1 MLILTNFYASSF
13 LFHFQVYTKISNY
26 EASWLSNIYLLRF
39 MGLDFWYWHIIFTKG
54 QKNFHHLRLFHI
66 RYLDICFGKQGR
78 NWICI
83 PFIIFAVQS
92 TCIMFG
98 LHIYDYNG
106 IMHFTKTWQ
115 KPWMDKNI
123 FECNE
128 ELSSWGHYR
137 NIFHNNDQLGLIY
150 IGYNT
155 FVCFYCGYEN
165 VVVYFRHFVFNHSK
179 WVKDFILLS
188 VTINITFVMS

>member
-1 MLILTNFYASSF
+1 MLPHSYSIFKCIPRYLT
-13 LFHFQVYTKISNY
+13 TK
-26 EASWLSNIYLLRF
+26 SWLSNIYLLRF

-54 QKNFHHLRLFHI
+54 NNDFHHLRLFHI
-66 RYLDICFGKQGR
+66 WYLDICFGKQGR

-115 KPWMDKNI
+115 KPWMDKTSVNAA
-123 FECNE
+123 
-128 ELSSWGHYR
+128 SS
-137 NIFHNNDQLGLIY
+137 
-150 IGYNT
+150 
-155 FVCFYCGYEN
+155 
-165 VVVYFRHFVFNHSK
+165 FRHGGII
-179 WVKDFILLS
+179 D
-188 VTINITFVMS
+188 TIFTIMIH

>member
-1 MLILTNFYASSF
+1 
-13 LFHFQVYTKISNY
+13 
-26 EASWLSNIYLLRF
+26 
-39 MGLDFWYWHIIFTKG
+39 MGFDFWYWHIIFIKG
-54 QKNFHHLRLFHI
+54 HNDFHHLRLFHI
-66 RYLDICFGKQGR
+66 WSFDICFGKQGR

-123 FECNE
+123 FECNY

-137 NIFHNNDQLGLIY
+137 YIFHNNDPLGFIY

-155 FVCFYCGYEN
+155 FVCFYCGYEMLWYTFEILFLYIQN
-165 VVVYFRHFVFNHSK
+165 EYRILFLKSLQLTSHLQCHNHK
-179 WVKDFILLS
+179 NMF
-188 VTINITFVMS
+188 